1 MKQNGTMGGARVL
14 AAFLLGV
21 AFVLAAAF
29 PARGADGLDGK
40 TFVAETG
47 EQGKKADS
55 KDEIAFRDGKLH
67 SSACDPYGFGD
78 GAYTTMDHGGA
89 GTMFHARTESA
100 KEGAIEWGG
109 MVKGDAIDG
118 TFVWTK
124 PGQKPITYWLKGTL
138 KK

>member
-1 MKQNGTMGGARVL
+1 MERNGSNGRILATAL
-14 AAFLLGV
+14 AAVL
-21 AFVLAAAF
+21 LAAAV
-29 PARGADGLDGK
+29 PARVAGVLDGK

-55 KDEIAFRDGKLH
+55 KDEIVFRDGKMR
-67 SSACDPYGFGD
+67 STACDTYGFGD
-78 GAYTTMDHGGA
+78 GAYTTMDHGEA

-109 MVKGDAIDG
+109 MVKGDSIDG

-138 KK
+138 KR

>member
-1 MKQNGTMGGARVL
+1 MERTGSRGGIPGAAL
-14 AAFLLGV
+14 ALLL
-21 AFVLAAAF
+21 LAAAM
-29 PARGADGLDGK
+29 PARAVGVLDGK
-40 TFVAETG
+40 SFVAETG

-55 KDEIAFRDGKLH
+55 KDEIVFRGGKLR
-67 SSACDPYGFGD
+67 STACDSYGFGD
-78 GAYTTMDHGGA
+78 GAYTTMDHGEA

-109 MVKGDAIDG
+109 MVKGEAIDG